1 MTFTPTHIHSKLDSD
16 LLYLH
21 EQMPPSKWYALP
33 SFGSAASWLGM
44 HHSLRRGQGE
54 LDYLNRE
61 FLNQRLE
68 WDEYRNRVLKA
79 SELHYGHLHGHHRV
93 EDAHYFPKF
102 RQYEPKLARGF
113 DVLDNDHQH
122 IEQQLHQIE
131 TLLAT
136 LKQAETTPNHALA
149 EQLAQAIETGGEW
162 LYRHLTDEEDL
173 VIPILALRG

>member
-1 MTFTPTHIHSKLDSD
+1 MNFTPTHIHSKLDSD

-68 WDEYRNRVLKA
+68 WEEYRNRVLKA
-79 SELHYGHLHGHHRV
+79 SELHYGHLHGHHRTF
-93 EDAHYFPKF
+93 ARTSSRGRRALFP
-102 RQYEPKLARGF
+102 
-113 DVLDNDHQH
+113 
-122 IEQQLHQIE
+122 QIPPMR
-131 TLLAT
+131 TKISAW
-136 LKQAETTPNHALA
+136 
-149 EQLAQAIETGGEW
+149 I
-162 LYRHLTDEEDL
+162 
-173 VIPILALRG
+173 